1 MSPAAEERQLV
12 PRSRWSGVG
21 APAAWPKRPKHASSA
36 RGPHSPDPVLG
47 PPRAGRVA
55 RPALGEPRCGVA
67 ARGDPRPGSAAGSG
81 RTTGFC
87 AGREE
92 GTGGVRP
99 GKGLRPGWRGAMT
112 PVPRSSAC
120 HHPGT
125 RLPSRSFS
133 AGISL
138 APAQRSPRP
147 PTAIPRSRL
156 PTGAQPI
163 PTSVCAFGSPSA
175 WDKLHPACLE
185 CQENGV
191 RNHTV

>member
-1 MSPAAEERQLV
+1 MEGSN
-12 PRSRWSGVG
+12 
-21 APAAWPKRPKHASSA
+21 
-36 RGPHSPDPVLG
+36 D
-47 PPRAGRVA
+47 
-55 RPALGEPRCGVA
+55 
-67 ARGDPRPGSAAGSG
+67 PGSSVLC
-81 RTTGFC
+81 R
-87 AGREE
+87 
-92 GTGGVRP
+92 
-99 GKGLRPGWRGAMT
+99 
-112 PVPRSSAC
+112 

-138 APAQRSPRP
+138 EGKTWRRP

-156 PTGAQPI
+156 LTGAQPI